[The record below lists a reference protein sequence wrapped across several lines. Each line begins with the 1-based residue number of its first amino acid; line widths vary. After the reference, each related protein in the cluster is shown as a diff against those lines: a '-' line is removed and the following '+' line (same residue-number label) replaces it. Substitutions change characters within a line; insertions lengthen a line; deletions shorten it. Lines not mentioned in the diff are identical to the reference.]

1 MNIKFSFMGG
11 CFLVSMK
18 FGRII
23 MAGGLN
29 FFLFVLVIWF
39 PDIIRIALACGVIV
53 VVVVVSGGVI
63 HRKQQ
68 FFGFFLFVFGF
79 VSKLMFNLSA

>member
-1 MNIKFSFMGG
+1 MGILNNYRFGDRVFLASNDKIKLYRCMNIKFSFMGG

-39 PDIIRIALACGVIV
+39 PDIIRIALAFGVIV
-53 VVVVVSGGVI
+53 VVV
-63 HRKQQ
+63 
-68 FFGFFLFVFGF
+68 
-79 VSKLMFNLSA
+79 